1 MIITWYTVP
10 IHTLVIVTMQEF
22 SYTNAF
28 SRNIGWV
35 TEEEQKWLQT
45 CHVAIAGL
53 GGVGGSHAITLARLG
68 VGSFTISDL
77 DVFDWPNF
85 NRQAGAFVS
94 TVQTP
99 KVEAMT
105 KILKDINPDMKLH
118 VMDHGVS
125 EENIDEFLR
134 GADLY
139 VDSLDIFS
147 IDIRRKVFAKCRE
160 LGIPAITAA
169 PMGMGTAFLAFTKD
183 SISFEDYFDL
193 EGYSFED
200 QILRFIIGVSPTMQ
214 QRHYLVKESSFNLFE
229 RKVPSTIMGI
239 DLASGV
245 LCTNALKL
253 LLKRGDVI
261 VAPHSMHFD
270 AYRNKLIKT
279 WRPFGNRNIIQR
291 VMFWFITYK
300 IRAMSTSVASRPVF
314 SKNSETSPDPEKKEE
329 VLCDNG

>member
-1 MIITWYTVP
+1 
-10 IHTLVIVTMQEF
+10 MQEF
-22 SYTNAF
+22 NYVNAF

-35 TEEEQKWLQT
+35 TEEEQKWLQS

-53 GGVGGSHAITLARLG
+53 GGVGGSHATTLARLG

-85 NRQAGAFVS
+85 NRQAGAFAS
-94 TVQTP
+94 TVNLP
-99 KVEAMT
+99 KVEVMA
-105 KILKDINPDMKLH
+105 KFLKDINPELKLH
-118 VMDHGVS
+118 IMDQGVS

-147 IDIRRKVFAKCRE
+147 IEIRRKVFAKCRE
-160 LGIPAITAA
+160 LGVPAITAA
-169 PMGMGTAFLAFTKD
+169 PMGMGTAFLVFTKD
-183 SISFEDYFDL
+183 SMSFEEYFDL

-214 QRHYLVKESSFNLFE
+214 QRHYLMKESSFNLFE
-229 RKVPSTIMGI
+229 KKVPSTIMGI

-253 LLKRGDVI
+253 LLKRGEVI
-261 VAPHSMHFD
+261 VAPHGMHFD

-279 WRPFGNRNIIQR
+279 WRPFGNRNLIQR
-291 VMFWFITYK
+291 AMFWFIQYK
-300 IRAMSTSVASRPVF
+300 IRNTRKPVVQVESSPKNAESVH
-314 SKNSETSPDPEKKEE
+314 DQEKKEE